1 MSMEWSVANN
11 NLFAN
16 QTMEL
21 STAEEVFQIEKA
33 TTEYFFTLLADQG
46 LAFQGPNHM
55 LDTSVSVRDQ
65 SLSTG
70 ANSRQAILLE
80 STITVIHIGDH
91 GISDLSALLMFVTN
105 KNTTSNSSFT
115 TLDSMIGMGISVDMV
130 AFTNAKE
137 SKLLTSIELSN
148 NADAT
153 QDSKYTES
161 EKTLIVVTS
170 VLSFALFAL
179 SIILIWIAG
188 GWLALRKQVK
198 VLLHREEE
206 LSRMTRDIK
215 QRPTQ
220 DTDEEAGSPTQSDVQ
235 DDVTQFTNPSGI
247 LGVNPYYGRSERRV
261 NDFAGMGIKMTPA
274 RSNRNSGG
282 GSPDSYSDSGR
293 APIGITSMRK
303 LIPSEGGGGQQG
315 DMNSLAN
322 FGIKRLDF

>member
-1 MSMEWSVANN
+1 MSMEWSVA

-55 LDTSVSVRDQ
+55 LDTTVSVREQ

-70 ANSRQAILLE
+70 ASGQAIILE
-80 STITVIHIGDH
+80 STINVIHIGDH

-105 KNTTSNSSFT
+105 KNTTSNSYFA
-115 TLDSMIGMGISVDMV
+115 TLNSMIGMGINVDMV

-137 SKLLTSIELSN
+137 SKLLTSIKLSN
-148 NADAT
+148 NTDAT

-206 LSRMTRDIK
+206 LSRMTRDLK

-220 DTDEEAGSPTQSDVQ
+220 DTDEEAGSPNQSDVQ

-303 LIPSEGGGGQQG
+303 LLPSEGGGGQQG
-315 DMNSLAN
+315 DLNSLAN